1 MREGCGGGGRQVA
14 RGHLDLCLYLYLCLY
29 LCLYPSV
36 VGVFVGVVC
45 VFVVGVFCRMEV
57 ANVVG

>member
-1 MREGCGGGGRQVA
+1 MGGGRQVA